1 MLVFLSLEVRVGS
14 VWKVLKWVLGIGLVL
29 VIVCGTGLAFLY
41 PRIKTMLEEQK
52 LRGQGTAVITEASTR
67 GTLVRT
73 ISAPGTVTPTNEVNI
88 SARVSAKIASLPFK
102 EGSQVKEGDVVVEL
116 DSKDLAAAVAA
127 AEARLL
133 AEQANFK
140 ASESQYLSEEAS
152 LLGVKATYDKAV
164 SDWERQQE
172 LFKSGDISK
181 ADLDAFKAELDRSKS
196 QYQSRQVNLLSVKAS
211 VEAAGARVKIA
222 EADLAQANENLSYGT
237 IKSPITGYI
246 TQLNAKVGEVVV
258 VGTMNN
264 AGTVIMKIADMS
276 EMLVKSR
283 LAEIDAPRVKEGQR
297 VQVLIN
303 GFGEKK
309 FEGTLRRVGLQSKVN
324 LADQTA
330 YFEGEVLLFLGDE
343 KRVLAGSTA
352 SVDIEVESIDNVV
365 MVPSQAVLDKRVE
378 ELPKD
383 IRESSLVDRD
393 KTFAQVVFVKKDG
406 KAVLTPVKAGGRNIT
421 RTAIEQGLEEKAEVI
436 VGPFKALQELTNGAN
451 VRLQEEEKKSM
462 GEEKQADGGGG
473 GPPGGR
479 GRRRGG

>member
-1 MLVFLSLEVRVGS
+1 MGS
-14 VWKVLKWVLGIGLVL
+14 VWKVVKWVLGIGLVL
-29 VIVCGTGLAFLY
+29 LLVCGTGAAFLY
-41 PRIKTMLEEQK
+41 PRIKTMMEEQR
-52 LRGQGTAVITEASTR
+52 LAGQGTAVITEASTR

-102 EGSQVKEGDVVVEL
+102 EGELVKEGDVVVEL

-133 AEQANFK
+133 AEHANYK
-140 ASESQYLSEEAS
+140 AAESQYLAEEAS
-152 LLGVKATYDKAV
+152 MLGVKATYDKAT

-172 LFKSGDISK
+172 LFKTGDISK

-222 EADLAQANENLSYGT
+222 EADLAQSKENLSYGT
-237 IKSPITGYI
+237 IKSPINGHI
-246 TQLNAKVGEVVV
+246 TLLNAKVGEVVV

-276 EMLVKSR
+276 EMLVKAR

-303 GFGEKK
+303 GFGERK

-330 YFEGEVLLFLGDE
+330 YFEGEVLLLLGDE

-365 MVPSQAVLDKRVE
+365 MVPSQAVIDKRVE
-378 ELPKD
+378 ELPKE
-383 IRESSLVDRD
+383 IRENALVDRD

-421 RTAIEQGLEEKAEVI
+421 RTAIEQGLEEKIDVI
-436 VGPFKALQELTNGAN
+436 VGPFKALQELTNGAS
-451 VRLQEEEKKSM
+451 VRLQEDEKKNM
-462 GEEKQADGGGG
+462 GEEKQADGRG
-473 GPPGGR
+473 GPPGG